1 MPIVDAEVKI
11 AVIRLRSGGHAGIG
25 EDRDLP
31 SLAGFRIELA
41 EDVADHFGFF
51 RIDPSGA

>member
-1 MPIVDAEVKI
+1 MPVVDAKVEV
-11 AVIRLRSGGHAGIG
+11 AVIRLSGGSHAGIG

-31 SLAGFRIELA
+31 PLTGFRIELT

>member
-1 MPIVDAEVKI
+1 MPVIDAEVEI
-11 AVIRLRSGGHAGIG
+11 AVIRLSSGGHSGIG
-25 EDRDLP
+25 EDRNLP

-51 RIDPSGA
+51 RVDPSGA